1 MATLAEIRQQFPQYD
16 DMSDADLAS
25 ALHSKHYSDM
35 PKEEFDRRL
44 GIASAPKKEATGNAA
59 ALLEGAAQGVT
70 FGFSDEI
77 EGGARAL
84 YGKLTGDQRPIGDIY
99 GEAVAKPRQR
109 IADAQDTNP
118 WAYYSGEVG
127 AGLAVPGGL
136 ARAGIQGPLAR
147 TVGQRLA
154 TRSWAA
160 AKEGSAYGAAYGA
173 GKSEGGPLNM
183 AAGTAL
189 GAGTGAAVGFAIP
202 GAVDIAGAVGQ
213 RISAPFRAYANPQQ
227 FAGSKF
233 GEAITRDVPQG
244 GAARFSDRVADMQAV
259 NPSVRAMD
267 AGSENIH
274 SLMRSAANMP
284 NEARASAKR
293 FLDTR
298 QANQHVRM
306 TDDIERSIASPNTL
320 SVAGLPAGAKRPTNF
335 YSTIDDQVTKMEQI
349 GQQQIQSSFARDT
362 PMTPR
367 LKNVFERPTMKE
379 LQGLVARKL
388 ADEDRPIGLMTRTEM
403 IHRMKMELDDQIGM
417 AARAERMGNKP
428 QAGWDKRTL
437 TILKRDLL
445 NAVDNPQYKSGLT
458 RYAGEARLKS
468 AAEEGR
474 DSFSKLAPEEIT
486 KRLKEFD
493 TEAERQVF
501 RMGAARAIVDQVRKG
516 NANRD
521 RTENVFG
528 SPEMQKKLK
537 ALLPSP
543 RQYRELQRSLV
554 IEAKMADS
562 RKALQ
567 GNSTTAKQLTEGAE
581 AGKDAEA
588 VIGAANALGGLVKG
602 NFGPALQYAARGANR
617 FSGITP
623 PVANELLRLGLSKDP
638 AVGNALA
645 QSAILRARETAGQRA
660 SVGSAVASGA
670 AASMDG
676 QRQTVPLQIDLT
688 YDQHGVYPDPRWQ

>member
-1 MATLAEIRQQFPQYD
+1 MATLAEIRQQYPQYN
-16 DMSDADLAS
+16 DMSDGDLAS
-25 ALHSKHYSDM
+25 AMHKKFYADM
-35 PKEEFDRRL
+35 PREEFDRRL
-44 GIASAPKKEATGNAA
+44 GVSSAPKKEATGNAA

-70 FGFSDEI
+70 FGFADEI

-84 YGKLTGDQRPIGDIY
+84 YGKITGDQRPIGDIY

-109 IADAQDTNP
+109 IKDAADTNP
-118 WAYYSGEVG
+118 WAYYSGEIG
-127 AGLAVPGGL
+127 SALAVPGGL
-136 ARAGIQGPLAR
+136 ARVGIQGPLAR
-147 TVGQRLA
+147 TVGQSLG
-154 TRSWAA
+154 TRSLAA
-160 AKEGSAYGAAYGA
+160 AKEGAAYGGAYGA
-173 GKSEGGPLNM
+173 GKSEGGAANM
-183 AAGTAL
+183 ATGTL
-189 GAGTGAAVGFAIP
+189 TGAGTGAAIGFAIP
-202 GAVDIAGAVGQ
+202 GAVDVAGAVGQ
-213 RISAPFRAYANPQQ
+213 RITAPFRAYANPQE
-227 FAGSKF
+227 FAASKF
-233 GEAITRDVPQG
+233 GEAITRDMPQG
-244 GAARFSDRVADMQAV
+244 GATRFSDRVADMQAI

-274 SLMRSAANMP
+274 SLMRSASNMP
-284 NEARASAKR
+284 NPSRASAKR

-306 TDDIERSIASPNTL
+306 ADDVEQSIVSPTTL
-320 SVAGLPAGAKRPTNF
+320 TTAALPAGAKSPHNF
-335 YSTIDDQVTKMEQI
+335 YSFIDDQVTKMEQI
-349 GQQQIQSSFARDT
+349 GQQQIQTSFARDT

-379 LQGLVARKL
+379 LHGLVARKL
-388 ADEDRPIGLMTRTEM
+388 ADEDKPIGLMTRTEM

-417 AARAERMGNKP
+417 AARAEKMGNTP

-445 NAVDNPQYKSGLT
+445 NAVDNPAYKSGLK
-458 RYAGEARLKS
+458 RYAGEARLRS

-474 DSFSKLAPEEIT
+474 DSFSKMQPEEIA

-493 TEAERQVF
+493 TEAERQVY
-501 RMGAARAIVDQVRKG
+501 RMGASRAILEQIRKG

-528 SPEMQKKLK
+528 SPEMQKKLR
-537 ALLPSP
+537 ALIPSVK
-543 RQYRELQRSLV
+543 QYRDLQKSLV

-588 VIGAANALGGLVKG
+588 VIGAANALGSMVKG

-623 PVANELLRLGLSKDP
+623 PVADELLTLGLSKDP
-638 AVGNALA
+638 AMGNALA

-660 SVGSAVASGA
+660 RVGNALIGGGA
-670 AASMDG
+670 AATSSGPMQVDVYP
-676 QRQTVPLQIDLT
+676 TS
-688 YDQHGVYPDPRWQ
+688 DQHWKYGR